1 MDKLRLRHK
10 RRTVAF
16 VPDAR
21 HGAAGVEVD
30 GNETLER
37 RCLARGE
44 GEFVWVVSED
54 LAGDGPLAGKLFE
67 EVSSG
72 GRPVRERC
80 GADHLGVREVGA
92 ELVCEFAEGGVSE
105 VRERCEDEFHFTS
118 KGSPSSRYEST
129 SGSSLSLD
137 EFRKKVEVNGTAVH
151 LRCETGVEG

>member
-30 GNETLER
+30 GDKTLECR
-37 RCLARGE
+37 RLACGV
-44 GEFVWVVSED
+44 GEFVGVVPED
-54 LAGDGPLAGKLFE
+54 LAGNGPFAVELLE
-67 EVSSG
+67 EVSGG

-92 ELVCEFAEGGVSE
+92 
-105 VRERCEDEFHFTS
+105 
-118 KGSPSSRYEST
+118 
-129 SGSSLSLD
+129 
-137 EFRKKVEVNGTAVH
+137 
-151 LRCETGVEG
+151 